1 LVTTGFLT
9 SAEVNRESEWRPL
22 FDQLRAAGRATTA
35 SHVSW
40 PGTMW
45 VAAERLPEL
54 QAVQGDLHLDP
65 ALTAPAERAAVLW
78 TRPSAALELF
88 RGRLALLGP
97 VTPRQV
103 GEPLGFEAAE
113 AENVLLALESEG
125 VVLRGWFSPGG
136 ATEEWCDRRLLA
148 RIHRATLQR
157 LRAEI
162 QPITP
167 ADFMRFL
174 FEWQHLTPSSR
185 VSGVDGVRAVIAQ
198 LDGFELAADAWDKHV
213 LPARVAGYDTAT
225 LDLLCYSGEA
235 AWARLTQPPAPSPSA
250 LLPTRPVRATPVAL
264 FLRDHARQWQ
274 VLGNIDHSSAQV
286 SDLGAAVLRVLERGA
301 QFVQGIADAATLPV
315 HDVREALS
323 ELVWAGLVA
332 SDGFAGLRAMWSGP
346 PPPPVRRV
354 TGYGATAGGRWSKL
368 ETEPPA
374 AGDREA
380 AVEQYA
386 QVLLR
391 RYGIICRR
399 LLAREP
405 YAVPWREL
413 LRVYRRLEARGDIR
427 GGRFVSGL
435 AGEQFALPEA
445 VAVARQVRRTK
456 AAGDTVTISAA
467 DPLNLCGIITAGD
480 RVPAVA
486 STVIT
491 FRDGVPLPSAE
502 EELTHAAHSA

>member
-1 LVTTGFLT
+1 VAWTRAT
-9 SAEVNRESEWRPL
+9 SAV
-22 FDQLRAAGRATTA
+22 
-35 SHVSW
+35 
-40 PGTMW
+40 
-45 VAAERLPEL
+45 
-54 QAVQGDLHLDP
+54 
-65 ALTAPAERAAVLW
+65 
-78 TRPSAALELF
+78 ELF

-97 VTPRQV
+97 VTPRQL
-103 GEPLGFEAAE
+103 GEPLGFDAPE
-113 AENVLLALESEG
+113 AETVLLDLESEG
-125 VVLRGWFSPGG
+125 VALGGWFSPGG
-136 ATEEWCDRRLLA
+136 TTEEWCDRRLLA

-162 QPITP
+162 QPISP

-185 VSGVDGVRAVIAQ
+185 VSGVEGLRTIVAQ
-198 LDGFELAADAWDKHV
+198 LDGFELAAGAWDKHV
-213 LPARVAGYDTAT
+213 LPGRVSGYDTST

-235 AWARLTQPPAPSPSA
+235 AWARLTQPPAPSPPA
-250 LLPTRPVRATPVAL
+250 LLPPRPVRATPVAL
-264 FLRDHARQWQ
+264 FLRDHARQWR
-274 VLGNIDHSSAQV
+274 VLANIDRSAVAV
-286 SDLGAAVLRVLERGA
+286 SDLGAAVLRVLDRGA
-301 QFVQGIADAATLPV
+301 QFVQGIADAAAMPV

-346 PPPPVRRV
+346 PSPPRGLRGYGATAGPPSPPRGLR
-354 TGYGATAGGRWSKL
+354 GYGATAGGRWSRL
-368 ETEPPA
+368 DPEPPA
-374 AGDREA
+374 GPAGDREGA
-380 AVEQYA
+380 IELYA
-386 QVLLR
+386 QVLLQ
-391 RYGIICRR
+391 RYGIMCRR

-445 VAVARQVRRTK
+445 VVVARQVRRTK
-456 AAGDTVTISAA
+456 TSGDTVTISAA

-486 STVIT
+486 SAVIT
-491 FRDGVPLPSAE
+491 FRDGVPRPSADQ
-502 EELTHAAHSA
+502 ELTSAAHSA